1 MLDIM
6 YKNKNLVVVYK
17 PPGMPTQSDTS
28 GDMDAMSMTRDE
40 LSRLGEPSELWLVH
54 RLDRVVG
61 GLIVFARNKR
71 TAANLSE
78 LVGGNGMEKEYL
90 AVVEGRAEG
99 GILQDYI
106 YKDSAKGKA
115 FVVDKARK
123 GAKMAEL
130 EYSSIAE
137 ADAERG
143 IYTLVKIKLH
153 TGRFHQIRVQFA
165 SRRMSL
171 VGDGKYGSHDNKS
184 KMPAL
189 FAARLAFK
197 TENEE
202 ADVRRL
208 PDINEYPWSLFDK
221 ENYE

>member
-17 PPGMPTQSDTS
+17 PPGMPAQSDTS
-28 GDMDAMSMTRDE
+28 GDADAMSMTSRE

-130 EYSSIAE
+130 EYSAIAE
-137 ADAERG
+137 ADTERG